1 MKSIAQWEVAQHW
14 DRIAELLEPVLARPE
29 ADNTLDDVR
38 QFLMSGSMQAWHV
51 DWRVIVVT
59 AIQPFGA
66 NPQAPTKR
74 VCQVVFCSG
83 EGMDE
88 WLHGVVAA
96 LKAWAAS
103 QNCHCL
109 RVSGRRGWLRT
120 LPDFHETCT
129 TLECEIC
136 LH

>member
-1 MKSIAQWEVAQHW
+1 MKSIAQWEVVQHW
-14 DRIAELLEPVLARPE
+14 DRIAELLMPVLARPE
-29 ADNTLDDVR
+29 ADNTLEDVR
-38 QFLMSGSMQAWHV
+38 QFLISGGMQAWHV

-59 AIQPFGA
+59 AIQTFGS

-83 EGMDE
+83 TGMDD
-88 WLHGVVAA
+88 WLEPVVTH
-96 LKAWAAS
+96 LKAWAQS
-103 QNCHCL
+103 MNCHCL
-109 RVSGRRGWLRT
+109 RISGRIGWKRV

-136 LH
+136 PR